1 MAATTYNI
9 TILELQGA
17 PVLNGVN
24 KVVTLVTYQIQG
36 VADDGTEAIHQDNLP
51 CTYDADN
58 FTAFDDLTE
67 NQVKG
72 WITSSDGYAQ
82 VCSQVDSAIDAIRV
96 PTNVQMDKPW

>member
-1 MAATTYNI
+1 MATTYNI
-9 TILELQGA
+9 TINGLQGA

-24 KVVTLVTYQIQG
+24 KVVTLVTYQVQG

-58 FTAFDDLTE
+58 FTAFEDLTE

-72 WITSSDGYAQ
+72 WITSSDGYAG
-82 VCSQVDSAIDAIRV
+82 VCSQVDSAIDAVRV
-96 PTNVQMDKPW
+96 PTNVEMDKPW

>member
-1 MAATTYNI
+1 MATTYNI

-72 WITSSDGYAQ
+72 WITSSDAQ